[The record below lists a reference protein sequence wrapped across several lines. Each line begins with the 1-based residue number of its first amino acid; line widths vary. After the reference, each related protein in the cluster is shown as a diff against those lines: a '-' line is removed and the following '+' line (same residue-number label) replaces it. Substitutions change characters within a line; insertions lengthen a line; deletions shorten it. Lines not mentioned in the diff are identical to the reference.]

1 MYLGHALGVSGDRA
15 EAQRVLDEMKDLS
28 TRRYVPP
35 ESIAVVY
42 VGLGDRDRAFQSFEK
57 AYRERS
63 MDSWVYPDLRLDPIR
78 SDPRF
83 KDLMRRMGLSP

>member
-1 MYLGHALGVSGDRA
+1 M
-15 EAQRVLDEMKDLS
+15 LDEIKDLAA
-28 TRRYVPP
+28 RRYVPH

-42 VGLGDRDRAFQSFEK
+42 VGLGDRDHAFQSFEK

-83 KDLMRRMGLSP
+83 KDLMRRMGLPE